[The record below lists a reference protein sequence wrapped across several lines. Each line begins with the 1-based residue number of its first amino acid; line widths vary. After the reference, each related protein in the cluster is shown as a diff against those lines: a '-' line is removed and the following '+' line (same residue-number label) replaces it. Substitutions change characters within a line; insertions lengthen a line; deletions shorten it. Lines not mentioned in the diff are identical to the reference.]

1 MIAKKLM
8 KVGIG
13 KGQSIPSSRATGPEE
28 HRRHVDIGMSADV
41 PPPIMMKL
49 DCQGPPVSYS
59 KAASRPPPQRETVT
73 KDTVHMCDV
82 QMRDVAC
89 EKEKVAAWATLDCI
103 E

>member
-13 KGQSIPSSRATGPEE
+13 KGWSVPSSRAMGPEE
-28 HRRHVDIGMSADV
+28 HRRYVDVGTSADM
-41 PPPIMMKL
+41 PLPIMMKL

-59 KAASRPPPQRETVT
+59 EAASRPPQRETVT
-73 KDTVHMCDV
+73 KDTALMCNV
-82 QMRDVAC
+82 QMRDAAC
-89 EKEKVAAWATLDCI
+89 KKEKAAAWATLDCI